1 MLALKLTAR
10 SLGSGVL
17 TLILVSVIV
26 FAIGELLPGD
36 AAEVMLGQSATPES
50 LAALRAQ
57 MGLDRPAVVRYFLWV
72 AGLLQGDLGLSMA
85 SNMPIAALLTER
97 LGNTLLLAGLT
108 AVVVVPLSLALG
120 ILSAMKPGSFVD
132 RLVTMV
138 TMLVVSVPEFLL
150 ATTLIIFLAVKTGL
164 FPAISNIRPGDDFV
178 TTLQSLALPV
188 ATLTFFVG
196 AQMIRMTRATL
207 LNVLNLPFVEMAI
220 LKGVPRRRIVLR
232 HALPNAVGPITNVI
246 ALALAYLVSG
256 VVVVETIFA
265 FPGMAKL
272 MVESVQVRDLALVQ
286 VCAMLV
292 CTAYVVLMT
301 LADTIQVLSNPR
313 LRNTK

>member
-1 MLALKLTAR
+1 M
-10 SLGSGVL
+10 L

-313 LRNTK
+313 LRTTK

>member
-313 LRNTK
+313 LRTTK